1 MAVAGKVEC
10 ACEVGLD
17 GVEGGRGRAEPG
29 LDGRELVGDALLFA
43 GDEVHRHRTAVD
55 RFEKLLTLRGELRF
69 LSHELLVLVFGFLA
83 VGGKFASEPLLDGVA
98 EFRGEPDGAPVALDH
113 LLDLGDEQCLAGA
126 AGGLLVP
133 SQTDEVRVDHAVAVL
148 GIGDDQAAAAVAA
161 EDAGLEVVRVV
172 ALSLTDEV
180 GSEDILNLLPGDQ
193 VGERRV
199 AAGVDDALIHDLAP
213 VVGIGQDAV
222 QDVGPDR
229 ARRHLGGPLRGEP
242 PGFQLVG
249 QRPQRPCAAREGFKR
264 PADQL
269 GALGVHLYRALL
281 APFGCAQYDVQVAE
295 WGFAR
300 GAAGLGLLAHPLV
313 YLGGEVSGVELRDG
327 RHDAVEQHPGGGLV
341 DVFRRGDQSRA
352 GLFDSQSDLDVVHAV
367 PCQAI
372 HLVDEHVVDGVFC
385 EVAQH
390 PLEVGPVC

>member
-1 MAVAGKVEC
+1 MTVAGKVQC
-10 ACEVGLD
+10 AREVGLD
-17 GVEGGRGRAEPG
+17 RIEGGRGRAEPS
-29 LDGRELVGDALLFA
+29 LDSRELVGDALLLA
-43 GDEVHRHRTAVD
+43 GDEIHRHRTAVD
-55 RFEKLLTLRGELRF
+55 RFEQLLTLRGELRF
-69 LSHELLVLVFGFLA
+69 LGHQMPVLVFGFLA

-98 EFRGEPDGAPVALDH
+98 EFGGKPDAGPVVFDH
-113 LLDLGDEQCLAGA
+113 LLDLGDEQRLARA
-126 AGGLLVP
+126 AGRLLVSP
-133 SQTDEVRVDHAVAVL
+133 QTHKVRVDHAVAVL
-148 GIGDDQAAAAVAA
+148 GVGDDQSAAAVAA

-180 GSEDILNLLPGDQ
+180 GSEDVLNFLPGDQ
-193 VGERRV
+193 VGKRRV
-199 AAGVDDALIHDLAP
+199 AAGVDDAPIHDLTP

-249 QRPQRPCAAREGFKR
+249 QRPKCPRAAREGFEC

-269 GALGVHLYRALL
+269 GTLGVHLYRALL
-281 APFGCAQYDVQVAE
+281 APFGCAEYDVQVAE
-295 WGFAR
+295 WSLAR
-300 GAAGLGLLAHPLV
+300 GATGLGLLAHPLV
-313 YLGGEVSGVELRDG
+313 HLGGEVAGVELRDG

-352 GLFDSQSDLDVVHAV
+352 GLLDRQSDLDVVHAV